1 MQMSD
6 AFIIYKKTP
15 VYSYSTN
22 AKLQSDLRSGA
33 ITAEAI
39 TRGAIEAI
47 AAKKHLNAFLE
58 VFEQSALAKAQ
69 EVDAK
74 IKEGKAGRLAGMIIG
89 LKDNICYKGHKVSAS
104 SKILEG
110 FESLFSSTVVERL
123 LAEDAIIIGRLN
135 CDEFAMGSSNENS
148 AFGKVLNPLNE
159 KTVPGGSSGGS
170 AVAVAASLCH
180 ATLGSDT
187 GGSIRQPASFTGTV
201 GFKPTY
207 GRISRW
213 GLIAYASSFDQIGP
227 ITRNVEDA
235 ALLLDV
241 MAGPDDYDTTASS
254 KPKGDYTGAL
264 SSAKTYKIAYLKD
277 CVEAEGLDPEV
288 KQKTVAAL
296 DKLKAA
302 GHTVEAVD
310 FPYLDYLVPT
320 YYVLTTAEASS
331 NLSRFDG
338 VHFGYRSPNATDLE
352 STYKKTRS
360 EGFGKEVKRRIML
373 GTFVLSAGYYDAYY
387 NKAQRVRKFLRDKT
401 NEILKDY
408 DFIVTPSTPGTAFE
422 FGKNSADPIK
432 MYLEDI
438 FTVQANIVGVPA
450 ISVPNGTHSNGLP
463 VGLQVMGRPF
473 DEENLLA
480 FAGRIM
486 S

>member
-1 MQMSD
+1 MYTFTTIKNLR
-6 AFIIYKKTP
+6 A
-15 VYSYSTN
+15 
-22 AKLQSDLRSGA
+22 DLTSGKVTCTQLVEES
-33 ITAEAI
+33 IK
-39 TRGAIEAI
+39 AIEAE
-47 AAKKHLNAFLE
+47 KHLNAFLE
-58 VFEQSALAKAQ
+58 VFSKTALEQAAK
-69 EVDAK
+69 VDEK
-74 IKEGKAGRLAGMIIG
+74 IKASNTVGRLAGVIIG
-89 LKDNICYKGHKVSAS
+89 LKDNICYKGHKVSCS

-110 FESLFSSTVVERL
+110 FESLYSSTVVERL

-170 AVAVAASLCH
+170 AVAVAANLCH

-201 GFKPTY
+201 GLKPTY
-207 GRISRW
+207 GRVSRW
-213 GLIAYASSFDQIGP
+213 GLVAYASSFDQIGP
-227 ITRNVEDA
+227 ITKNVEDA
-235 ALLLDV
+235 ALLLEV
-241 MAGPDDYDTTASS
+241 MAGADEYDTTASR
-254 KPKGDYTGAL
+254 KPVGNYTTAL
-264 SSAKTYKIAYLKD
+264 TSNKTYKIAYLKE
-277 CVEAEGLDPEV
+277 CVESNGLDPEV
-288 KQKTVAAL
+288 KKQTLAAL
-296 DKLKAA
+296 DKLKSE
-302 GHTVEAVD
+302 GHAVSAVD
-310 FPYLDYLVPT
+310 FPYLDFLVPT

-387 NKAQRVRKFLRDKT
+387 SKAQKVRNLIRQKTRDV
-401 NEILKDY
+401 LKEY

-422 FGKNSADPIK
+422 FGKNSEDPIK

-438 FTVQANIVGVPA
+438 FTVQANIVGCPA
-450 ISVPNGTHSNGLP
+450 ISVPNGKHSNGLP
-463 VGLQVMGRPF
+463 IGIQIMGRDF
-473 DEENLLA
+473 EEAELLNLA
-480 FAGRIM
+480 QKVING
-486 S
+486 